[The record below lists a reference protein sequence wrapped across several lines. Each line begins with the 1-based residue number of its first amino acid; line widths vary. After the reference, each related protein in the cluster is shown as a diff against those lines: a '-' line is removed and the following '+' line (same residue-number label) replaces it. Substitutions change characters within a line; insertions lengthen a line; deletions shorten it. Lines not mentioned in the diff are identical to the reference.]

1 MSKSQL
7 KEGYIKIFPVWQVAY
22 LMESLI
28 QEKSLYLQTFDW
40 SNWYIFSMS
49 PMLKGQCF
57 SVNEPKPN
65 SYFAD
70 DIFSDISFFFGYMG
84 RPTILMLEI
93 YLLDNENR
101 CPLKSPQKQ
110 HDSVSKS
117 PLQDRTNIQ
126 TTPNNLVKRKLQS
139 DGILYWFLVYLR
151 LVNSLMFYIICLLPL
166 HFGLIYHQKLDLL
179 ISCLDKENR
188 SPVKSPRRDKN
199 VKSPTTLCQQTKLN
213 FSNRKLSYVNG
224 KWILFYKNSLFGQV
238 LLCWCLRKETISYV
252 KHQYWYSWQNL
263 KKSV

>member
-1 MSKSQL
+1 MCFVKISI
-7 KEGYIKIFPVWQVAY
+7 EGGYIYIFPVWQVAY
-22 LMESLI
+22 LMGSLI
-28 QEKSLYLQTFDW
+28 QEKPLYLQTFDW
-40 SNWYIFSMS
+40 SNWYIFSMN
-49 PMLKGQCF
+49 PTLKGQCF
-57 SVNEPKPN
+57 SVSESPIVILQM
-65 SYFAD
+65 
-70 DIFSDISFFFGYMG
+70 IFSLIFLSFLDTWADQLFWC
-84 RPTILMLEI
+84 LKS
-93 YLLDNENR
+93 LLDNENR

-110 HDSVSKS
+110 HGSVLSKS

-139 DGILYWFLVYLR
+139 DGILYWFLVYLC

-188 SPVKSPRRDKN
+188 SPAKSPRRGKN

-213 FSNRKLSYVNG
+213 FSNRKLYVNG

-238 LLCWCLRKETISYV
+238 LLCWL
-252 KHQYWYSWQNL
+252 
-263 KKSV
+263 